1 MQSVVVGE
9 GTYGCVH
16 KPSLKCKNAPTISYE
31 GKLSKIMDAKNAVT
45 ELKEYKVIDEID
57 KDLKYHMGKPDVCS
71 PSDDSETI
79 QAIDKCKW
87 IKSKDIAN
95 MKLLIMKDGGLN
107 LADYI
112 QNIQQKTKT
121 DIEMFLIE
129 FHRVVLGVKVL
140 NDNGIVHHDLKP
152 QNIVYNEEETRM
164 NFIDFGHMTM
174 VDTLK
179 NRNIQS
185 INSRAVSHWSFPMEM
200 MFQNKNDYM
209 YYAQMSPE
217 SKNHVFSQVLNSMK
231 SHTDFFLKYTS
242 KENILERSEFLKK
255 HFFYMFMNDITPAKY
270 NDFMYKSINTTDVYG
285 LGLTLLYILGPIR
298 NMLDPKVYEILTKL
312 YLNAINP
319 RVFDRYDADTFLKT
333 YESILTNSRILERN
347 GLYLSDHDIL
357 PITVAESESE
367 SDSSSS
373 QIPFVMAESIT
384 PCEQSGKERNPKTG
398 RCVKKCK
405 DGYLRNATFNC
416 AKITICPDHKEI
428 NPKTRRCVKKCKD
441 GYIRNENFRCIR
453 VSRKN
458 R

>member
-1 MQSVVVGE
+1 
-9 GTYGCVH
+9 
-16 KPSLKCKNAPTISYE
+16 
-31 GKLSKIMDAKNAVT
+31 
-45 ELKEYKVIDEID
+45 
-57 KDLKYHMGKPDVCS
+57 
-71 PSDDSETI
+71 
-79 QAIDKCKW
+79 
-87 IKSKDIAN
+87 
-95 MKLLIMKDGGLN
+95 
-107 LADYI
+107 
-112 QNIQQKTKT
+112 
-121 DIEMFLIE
+121 
-129 FHRVVLGVKVL
+129 
-140 NDNGIVHHDLKP
+140 
-152 QNIVYNEEETRM
+152 
-164 NFIDFGHMTM
+164 
-174 VDTLK
+174 
-179 NRNIQS
+179 
-185 INSRAVSHWSFPMEM
+185 
-200 MFQNKNDYM
+200 
-209 YYAQMSPE
+209 
-217 SKNHVFSQVLNSMK
+217 
-231 SHTDFFLKYTS
+231 
-242 KENILERSEFLKK
+242 
-255 HFFYMFMNDITPAKY
+255 
-270 NDFMYKSINTTDVYG
+270 
-285 LGLTLLYILGPIR
+285 
-298 NMLDPKVYEILTKL
+298 MLDPKVYEILTKL